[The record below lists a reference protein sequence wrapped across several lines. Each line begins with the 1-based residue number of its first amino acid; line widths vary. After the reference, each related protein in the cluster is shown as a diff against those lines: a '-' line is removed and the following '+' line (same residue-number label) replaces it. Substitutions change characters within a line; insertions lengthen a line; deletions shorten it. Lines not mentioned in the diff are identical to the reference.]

1 MEKIKSI
8 LNSFS
13 LKDEL
18 NPKVWENPSDPSEA
32 KMKPKV
38 RTALDKI
45 AEKFIEYLGDDVPV
59 EDIILTGS
67 LSNFNWS
74 EYSDFDLHILVD
86 MKQYEDDAELKKESF
101 DLKKG
106 IFNDKHNIKIFGYD
120 VELYVQDIEEEHTA
134 SGMYSIMNDEW
145 VSEPKKTKDTIDKNL
160 LATKSK
166 AWISKIENAIE
177 KSEKEND
184 EESLDKLK
192 DKIKEYRKCGLEKD
206 GEFSYEN
213 LVFKVLRRT
222 KTIEKLFDT
231 KNKIFDKKL
240 SIERKINEI
249 VERNWKLLT
258 EQDSDVTENESK
270 FLNELDR
277 LADNNAKFEYNP
289 GQKIPYIPDV
299 EKLQTGLQVLG
310 YSLPKWGIDGKFG
323 PETENATKNFQKE
336 KQLNSTGVFGV
347 EEFRKMIDE
356 LINMDFKD
364 EDLSKVEKVPYYMKF
379 KLDGVSTDDIRDMVV
394 GIIENLEGGYY
405 HPNMKLQNP
414 SKFDVMGDSGETMF
428 GMDRKHGGQEVT
440 SPAGVEFWKLID
452 AENAKD
458 NWKYLYGLEDNP
470 NLKDKLIDLIVDIMY
485 PLFLKNCDLY
495 LNEEARALVM
505 SDPKLKFNFLYA
517 TYNGSGWFQ
526 KFARK
531 FNQKVDE
538 GVRDMGELQ
547 DHAIQIRKESSH
559 SLIRRSGNI
568 IEKLFNSMA

>member
-1 MEKIKSI
+1 MKKIKNI

-192 DKIKEYRKCGLEKD
+192 DKIKEYRKCGLEKY
-206 GEFSYEN
+206 GELSYEN

-249 VERNWKLLT
+249 VERNWKLLK
-258 EQDSDVTENESK
+258 EQDDDVTQNESK

-289 GQKIPYIPDV
+289 GQKIPYISDV
-299 EKLQTGLQVLG
+299 EKLQTGLQILG

-323 PETENATKNFQKE
+323 PETENATKGFQSE
-336 KQLNSTGVFGV
+336 KQLNPTGVFGV
-347 EEFRKMIDE
+347 DEFRKMIDE
-356 LINMDFKD
+356 LIKINFKD
-364 EDLSKVEKVPYYMKF
+364 EDLGKVEKVPYYLKYKF
-379 KLDGVSTDDIRDMVV
+379 GGVSSDDVRDMIVL
-394 GIIENLEGGYY
+394 IIDKIEGGYY
-405 HPNMKLQNP
+405 HPIMKERNP
-414 SKFDVMGDSGETMF
+414 SKYAVMGKSGETMF
-428 GMDRKHGGQEVT
+428 GMDREHGRQEEI
-440 SPAGVEFWKLID
+440 SSAGKEFWRLID
-452 AENAKD
+452 AEDAKN
-458 NWKYLYGLEDNP
+458 NWKHEYVLNDNP
-470 NLKDKLIDLIVDIMY
+470 ALRNKLIDLSVDIQY
-485 PLFLKNCDLY
+485 PQFLSLSDRY
-495 LNEEARALVM
+495 LNDDARALVM
-505 SDPKLKFNFLYA
+505 SDPKLKINFLYA

-538 GVRDMGELQ
+538 GVRDMKELQ
-547 DHAIQIRKESSH
+547 DYAIQIRNESSN
-559 SLIRRSGNI
+559 SLIRRTGQKM
-568 IEKLFNSMA
+568 EDVFNSMG